1 MSELSAGVRALLG
14 RMESN
19 PEEFYGDAS
28 KWAFMFAP
36 NFRDVMTEPEKGA
49 LHEALKEARRKEF
62 DELVMRR
69 ILRDT
74 EEETVKQARSSGAMS
89 RKQVLSE
96 IGTSLNDVFGQ
107 AYLGNSQQQQNIAG
121 QGLLASYRQPEAD
134 NRAYNALSNALSNAA
149 VNSVNPYK

>member
-49 LHEALKEARRKEF
+49 LHEALKDVRRKEF

-69 ILRDT
+69 MLRDD
-74 EEETVKQARSSGAMS
+74 ENETMKQMRSSGIMS
-89 RKQVLSE
+89 RGQVTTA
-96 IGTSLNDVFGQ
+96 IGNSLNEAFGQ
-107 AYLGNSQQQQNIAG
+107 SVLGNSQQQEANNKAYNALSHAAG
-121 QGLLASYRQPEAD
+121 QGLLGSF
-134 NRAYNALSNALSNAA
+134 
-149 VNSVNPYK
+149 K

>member
-74 EEETVKQARSSGAMS
+74 EEETVKQARSSGIMS
-89 RKQVLSE
+89 RGQVTTA
-96 IGTSLNDVFGQ
+96 IGNSLNEAFGQ
-107 AYLGNSQQQQNIAG
+107 AYLGNSQQQQNSLG
-121 QGLLASYRQPEAD
+121 QGLLGSGST
-134 NRAYNALSNALSNAA
+134 NYNPALNTQ
-149 VNSVNPYK
+149 NPYK

>member
-1 MSELSAGVRALLG
+1 
-14 RMESN
+14 MESN

-74 EEETVKQARSSGAMS
+74 EEETVKQARSSGIMS
-89 RKQVLSE
+89 RGQVTTA
-96 IGTSLNDVFGQ
+96 IGNSLNEAFGAAQ
-107 AYLGNSQQQQNIAG
+107 LGNYQQEAIRQNNIG
-121 QGLLASYRQPEAD
+121 QGLLGSGST
-134 NRAYNALSNALSNAA
+134 NYNPALNTQ
-149 VNSVNPYK
+149 NPYK

>member
-19 PEEFYGDAS
+19 PEEFYGNAS
-28 KWAFMFAP
+28 KWAFMFEP

-74 EEETVKQARSSGAMS
+74 EEETVKQARSSGIMS
-89 RKQVLSE
+89 RGQVTTA
-96 IGTSLNDVFGQ
+96 IGNSLNEAFGQ
-107 AYLGNSQQQQNIAG
+107 AQITTANHQMAYNQAQQQRDAN
-121 QGLLASYRQPEAD
+121 
-134 NRAYNALSNALSNAA
+134 NRAYNALSNAAINTYNPGALD
-149 VNSVNPYK
+149 SVNPYK

>member
-19 PEEFYGDAS
+19 PEEFYGGAS
-28 KWAFMFAP
+28 KWAFMFEP

-74 EEETVKQARSSGAMS
+74 EEETVKQARSSTPMT
-89 RKQVLSE
+89 RKQVTTA
-96 IGTSLNDVFGQ
+96 IGSSLNDAFGAAQ
-107 AYLGNSQQQQNIAG
+107 LGNYQQEAIRQNNTG
-121 QGLLASYRQPEAD
+121 QGLLGSGSSNYNPALNDP
-134 NRAYNALSNALSNAA
+134 NR
-149 VNSVNPYK
+149 NPYK

>member
-28 KWAFMFAP
+28 KWNFMFAA

-49 LHEALKEARRKEF
+49 LHEALKDVRRKEF

-69 ILRDT
+69 ILRD
-74 EEETVKQARSSGAMS
+74 EENEKMEQMRSFGAAQARAEVQKISF
-89 RKQVLSE
+89 E
-96 IGTSLNDVFGQ
+96 Q
-107 AYLGNSQQQQNIAG
+107 AIQQRDAN
-121 QGLLASYRQPEAD
+121 
-134 NRAYNALSNALSNAA
+134 NRAYNALANATTITGQGLLSNI
-149 VNSVNPYK
+149 NSVNPYK

>member
-28 KWAFMFAP
+28 KWGFMFAP

-49 LHEALKEARRKEF
+49 LHEALKGVRRKEF

-69 ILRDT
+69 MLRDT
-74 EEETVKQARSSGAMS
+74 EEETMKQARSSGAMS
-89 RKQVLSE
+89 RGQLTTA
-96 IGTSLNDVFGQ
+96 IGTSLNEAFGQ
-107 AYLGNSQQQQNIAG
+107 AYLGNSQQQNNIG
-121 QGLLASYRQPEAD
+121 QGLLGSGST
-134 NRAYNALSNALSNAA
+134 NYNPAL
-149 VNSVNPYK
+149 NSVNPYK

>member
-74 EEETVKQARSSGAMS
+74 EEETVKQARSSGIMS
-89 RKQVLSE
+89 RGQVTTA
-96 IGTSLNDVFGQ
+96 IGNSLNEAFGQ
-107 AYLGNSQQQQNIAG
+107 AYLGNSQQQQNIG
-121 QGLLASYRQPEAD
+121 QGLLGSGSS
-134 NRAYNALSNALSNAA
+134 NYNPAQNIY
-149 VNSVNPYK
+149 NPCK

>member
-19 PEEFYGDAS
+19 PEEFYGNAS
-28 KWAFMFAP
+28 KWSFMFEP

-74 EEETVKQARSSGAMS
+74 EEQTVKQARSSGIMS
-89 RKQVLSE
+89 RKQVIGE
-96 IGTSLNDVFGQ
+96 ISTSLNDVFGQ
-107 AYLGNSQQQQNIAG
+107 SVLGNSQQQEANNKAYNALSHAAG
-121 QGLLASYRQPEAD
+121 QGLLGSF
-134 NRAYNALSNALSNAA
+134 
-149 VNSVNPYK
+149 K

>member
-1 MSELSAGVRALLG
+1 MSELSAGIRALLG

-28 KWAFMFAP
+28 KWAFMFSS

-74 EEETVKQARSSGAMS
+74 EEETVKQARSSGIMS
-89 RKQVLSE
+89 RGQVTTAINSSLSD
-96 IGTSLNDVFGQ
+96 TFGAAQ
-107 AYLGNSQQQQNIAG
+107 LGNYQQQQNNIG

-134 NRAYNALSNALSNAA
+134 NRAYNALSNAA

>member
-74 EEETVKQARSSGAMS
+74 EEQTVKQARSSGIMS
-89 RKQVLSE
+89 RVQVTTA
-96 IGTSLNDVFGQ
+96 IGNSLNEAFGQ
-107 AYLGNSQQQQNIAG
+107 SVLGNSQQQEANNKAYNALSHAAG
-121 QGLLASYRQPEAD
+121 QGLLGSF
-134 NRAYNALSNALSNAA
+134 
-149 VNSVNPYK
+149 K

>member
-19 PEEFYGDAS
+19 PEEFYGNAS
-28 KWAFMFAP
+28 KWAFMFEP

-62 DELVMRR
+62 DELVVRR

-74 EEETVKQARSSGAMS
+74 EEETVKQARSSGIMS
-89 RKQVLSE
+89 RGQVTTA
-96 IGTSLNDVFGQ
+96 IGNSLNEAFGTEYGK
-107 AYLGNSQQQQNIAG
+107 AQQQIENDKARNAYAQTINTGTGILG
-121 QGLLASYRQPEAD
+121 QGLLGSGSTNYNPVYR
-134 NRAYNALSNALSNAA
+134 NK
-149 VNSVNPYK
+149 V

>member
-74 EEETVKQARSSGAMS
+74 EEETVKQARSSGIMS
-89 RKQVLSE
+89 RGQVTTA
-96 IGTSLNDVFGQ
+96 IGNSLNEAFGQ
-107 AYLGNSQQQQNIAG
+107 AQITTANHQIAYDSQQHRDAHNK
-121 QGLLASYRQPEAD
+121 
-134 NRAYNALSNALSNAA
+134 AYNALSNAATNYNPAL
-149 VNSVNPYK
+149 NSVNPYK